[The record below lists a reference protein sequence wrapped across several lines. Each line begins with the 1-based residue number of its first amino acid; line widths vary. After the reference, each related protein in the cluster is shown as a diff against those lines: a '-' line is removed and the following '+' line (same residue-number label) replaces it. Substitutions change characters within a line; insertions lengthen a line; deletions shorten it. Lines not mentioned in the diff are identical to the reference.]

1 VLIRNKLLEI
11 RRVDINAFKTLTKK
25 QRKLLEDMK

>member
-11 RRVDINAFKTLTKK
+11 RRVDINAFKTLTKTK
-25 QRKLLEDMK
+25 KIPEDMK